1 MTPDTQIPLPQDT
14 CCLTCLHVMST
25 LREQLKAA
33 EAACSDDNSAHA
45 ETLDLL
51 AAARRDL
58 AEAVELLKTYT
69 GPMHPDYAQSQRT
82 AAFLK
87 RMEKP

>member
-1 MTPDTQIPLPQDT
+1 MTENDIPPPT
-14 CCLTCLHVMST
+14 
-25 LREQLKAA
+25 
-33 EAACSDDNSAHA
+33 EADYEIDIADEYTAWADPGQQWPGIIR
-45 ETLDLL
+45 LL

-69 GPMHPDYAQSQRT
+69 GPMHTDHAQSQRT

-87 RMEKP
+87 RMEKPC